1 MNRNKPTSP
10 LRVALVISNL
20 EYGGA
25 QRQVV
30 ELVNQLD
37 PGVID
42 ARICS
47 LSSHVPLAADLRDR
61 SRLHVI
67 LKRFK
72 FDATVV
78 PRLATWL
85 RRERIRVVHGYLF
98 DAEIAARLAGRL
110 AGCAVIGS
118 ERNTDYSL
126 KKRQL
131 IVYRMTRSC
140 MDLIIAN
147 SRAGAEF
154 NRRLLGQDAA
164 RYRVVHNGVDV
175 ERFHPR
181 DPRQARIDA
190 GLPLDVPLVGMFAS
204 FKAQKNHPL
213 AFEAARLVLDQLPTT
228 RFLFVGDML
237 YAGMHGSDR
246 YKADM
251 QRRVD
256 ELRLRDACIF
266 LGNRDDVAALYSAC
280 DLTILPSH
288 FEGTPNVVLE
298 SLACGVPVVATNVS
312 DNAYIVPDGRVGFIV
327 PPGDAAALAQR
338 IVELLTDTQ
347 LRARL
352 GRQARQW
359 MIDEFSVTRLAEK
372 TAAVYVEAYHI
383 RP

>member
-1 MNRNKPTSP
+1 MSHHPPSQP
-10 LRVALVISNL
+10 LRVGLVISNL

-30 ELVNQLD
+30 ELVNHLD
-37 PGVID
+37 PSVVD
-42 ARICS
+42 ARVCS
-47 LSSHVPLAADLRDR
+47 LSPYVPLAADLRDR

-67 LKRFK
+67 TKRFK
-72 FDATVV
+72 FDVTVV
-78 PRLATWL
+78 PRLAAWL
-85 RRERIRVVHGYLF
+85 RKGRMRVVHSYLF

-110 AGCAVIGS
+110 AGCVVIGS
-118 ERNTDYSL
+118 ERNTDYTL

-131 IVYRMTRSC
+131 IAYRLTRSC

-175 ERFHPR
+175 ERFRPR

-190 GLPLDVPLVGMFAS
+190 GLPLDAPLAGMFAS

-213 AFEAARLVLDQLPTT
+213 AFEAARLVLDRLPSA

-237 YAGMHGSDR
+237 YAGMHGSDQ

-251 QRRVD
+251 ERRVD
-256 ELRLRDACIF
+256 ALRLRDACIF
-266 LGNRDDVAALYSAC
+266 LGNRDDVAALYGAC
-280 DLTILPSH
+280 DLTLLPSH

-298 SLACGVPVVATNVS
+298 SLACGVPVVATHVS
-312 DNAYIVPDGRVGFIV
+312 DNAYIVPDGRVGFVV
-327 PPGDAAALAQR
+327 PLGDAAALAQR
-338 IVELLTDTQ
+338 IVEILTDAA

-352 GRQARQW
+352 SEQARQW
-359 MIDEFSVTRLAEK
+359 MIDEFSVARLAEK
-372 TAAVYVEAYHI
+372 TAAVYAEAD
-383 RP
+383 RLGR